1 MADSTTTNLLLTKPE
16 VGASTDS
23 WGTKI
28 NTDLDTLDAVFK
40 GDGTGTSVGLN
51 VGSGKSLKVAG
62 TLVLTG
68 ASSTIDATAIGAT
81 TPDTGAFTTLAASGA
96 VTLSG
101 GTANGVAYLNGSK
114 VLTTGSALT
123 FDGTNFANTL
133 SANASAGI
141 RVTNSNGGTSTSANT
156 SYSNGTNS
164 HEFGILGTGYT
175 TYGVLAAGDAYIYAG
190 AGKNISLMAD
200 GGGAIKFGTGAGGP
214 EQMRLTSTGL
224 GIGTSSPTQPL
235 SIRNA
240 GAAYLDLAG
249 GSRTLGTNSFTFGQ
263 AGDGVVAFFQRE
275 NAAMY
280 WATNSTE
287 RMRLDSSGNLGLGVT
302 PSAWRSATKAIQ
314 LSAGASFQGFDNG
327 SIVATT
333 VGSNIFFNASNQAIY
348 LNSQAATSYA
358 QASGSHYWYTAPS
371 GTAGNAISFT
381 QAMTLDASGNLLVGQ
396 TSLAPATLG
405 ASLAATG
412 IISSAVAA
420 STNATTAYNLYST
433 NGGAYRFYVGMAGT
447 VYATSTTI
455 TAISDQRLKENI
467 RDLDDGLDVVM
478 ALQPRKFD
486 WKEGKGQNIKNAR
499 GFIAQEFEQV
509 LPDMIE
515 EWRDPAPEGEEPYKA
530 INANLIPTLVK
541 AIQELKAEFDAY
553 KATHP

>member
-28 NTDLDTLDAVFK
+28 NTDLDTIDALFDAGPLLKVTK
-40 GDGTGTSVGLN
+40 GGTGVGTSTGTGSN
-51 VGSGKSLKVAG
+51 VLSNSP
-62 TLVLTG
+62 TLVTPALGTPSALVGTNITG
-68 ASSTIDATAIGAT
+68 TATSFNINGTVGAT
-81 TPDTGAFTTLAASGA
+81 TPAAGAFTDLSFSGTGT
-96 VTLSG
+96 VSG

-123 FDGTNFANTL
+123 FDGTNLF
-133 SANASAGI
+133 
-141 RVTNSNGGTSTSANT
+141 
-156 SYSNGTNS
+156 
-164 HEFGILGTGYT
+164 LGTGYMSFGNNGYIRADSANNKLT
-175 TYGVLAAGDAYIYAG
+175 FQAGSSGYLWKDSSNSG
-190 AGKNISLMAD
+190 DLMA
-200 GGGAIKFGTGAGGP
+200 
-214 EQMRLTSTGL
+214 LTSTGL

>member
-1 MADSTTTNLLLTKPE
+1 MSLKLNSSGGGSVTLQEPVT
-16 VGASTDS
+16 ASTLTFTLPAFS
-23 WGTKI
+23 GTAA
-28 NTDLDTLDAVFK
+28 TLA
-40 GDGTGTSVGLN
+40 SVTNNGVLFVN
-51 VGSGKSLKVAG
+51 GSGQPTS
-62 TLVLTG
+62 
-68 ASSTIDATAIGAT
+68 
-81 TPDTGAFTTLAASGA
+81 
-96 VTLSG
+96 
-101 GTANGVAYLNGSK
+101 
-114 VLTTGSALT
+114 GSALT

-240 GAAYLDLAG
+240 GAAYLDVAG

-287 RMRLDSSGNLGLGVT
+287 RMRLDS
-302 PSAWRSATKAIQ
+302 
-314 LSAGASFQGFDNG
+314 
-327 SIVATT
+327 
-333 VGSNIFFNASNQAIY
+333 
-348 LNSQAATSYA
+348 
-358 QASGSHYWYTAPS
+358 
-371 GTAGNAISFT
+371 
-381 QAMTLDASGNLLVGQ
+381 SGNLLVGQ